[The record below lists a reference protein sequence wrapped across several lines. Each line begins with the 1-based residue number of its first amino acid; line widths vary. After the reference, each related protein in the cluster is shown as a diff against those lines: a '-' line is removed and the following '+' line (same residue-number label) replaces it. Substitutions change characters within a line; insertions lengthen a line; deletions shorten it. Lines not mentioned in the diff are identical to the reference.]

1 MEKTRSTR
9 VIALIGPPGTGK
21 TSLMEA
27 MLFAAGAINRQGSV
41 TAGSSTGDASPEA
54 RARQGSTEIN
64 LARFEFLG
72 DPFVACDTPG
82 AIGFRADGDAALLAA
97 DLALVVIDPDPDRA
111 ALAEPFLRKLDESRI
126 PHAIFVNKIDQSRGS
141 IRTLLEALQPL
152 SGATLVARQI
162 PWRESDKIIGFVD
175 LALERGY
182 RYRPGA
188 PSERI
193 DIPDGLR
200 ERECDDRLHMI
211 EQLADHDDALLE
223 QLIADKLPSAETI
236 FSDLARETGEG
247 VVVPVLFG
255 SAQAGFG
262 IRRLLKLLRHET
274 PEPPAA
280 AERIGAKGACGYVL
294 KISHGSA
301 VGRLALTRI
310 WGEPLSDGAELIDGA
325 GQAARIG
332 GLFFVQGGNTVK
344 ASVAEPG
351 DVVAIAKVDTARS
364 GHILGIGSA
373 GNSPSTNDPPP
384 APSYALAIT
393 TRNRQDDVRLS
404 TALHKLAEEDL
415 CLTWGQESSTQE
427 MLLHG
432 VNEEHLQTVLARLQR
447 RYGVA
452 VDSHR
457 PQVAYR
463 ESIRKQVSQ
472 RGRHKK
478 QSGGHGQFGDV
489 TIELRPAEPGAGF
502 AFDDR
507 ITGGA
512 IPKQWIPAVE
522 QGVRDAMEKGPLGF
536 PVVDVAVTLVDG
548 AFHSVDSS
556 ELAFR
561 AAGRIAMGEA
571 LAAATP
577 YLLEPVFQVT
587 IHAPGN
593 ATSRI
598 SSAAASRRGQVLGI
612 LPREGWARWDRI
624 DLLLPEAK
632 LFGLDA
638 ELRSISQGLATFVA
652 QFDHLSELSGKA
664 AQEVLNRGA
673 SASGAR

>member
-82 AIGFRADGDAALLAA
+82 AIGFRGDGDAALLAA

-111 ALAEPFLRKLDESRI
+111 ALAEPFLRKLDENRI

-162 PWRESDKIIGFVD
+162 PWRESDKIVGFVD

-193 DIPDGLR
+193 DIPDDLR
-200 ERECDDRLHMI
+200 GRECGDRLHMI

-223 QLIADKLPSAETI
+223 QLIADEIPSAETI
-236 FSDLARETGEG
+236 FADLARETANG

-332 GLFFVQGGNTVK
+332 GLFFVQGGNTIK
-344 ASVAEPG
+344 ASVADPG
-351 DVVAIAKVDTARS
+351 EVVAIAKVDTARS

-373 GNSPSTNDPPP
+373 GNSPSTNNPPP
-384 APSYALAIT
+384 VPSYSLAIT

-415 CLTWGQESSTQE
+415 CLTWGQEGSTQE

-432 VNEEHLQTVLARLQR
+432 VNEEHLQAVLARLQR

-489 TIELRPAEPGAGF
+489 TIELRPAESGAGF

-587 IHAPGN
+587 VHAPGN

-624 DLLLPEAK
+624 DLLLPEAE

-664 AQEVLNRGA
+664 AQEVLNRSA